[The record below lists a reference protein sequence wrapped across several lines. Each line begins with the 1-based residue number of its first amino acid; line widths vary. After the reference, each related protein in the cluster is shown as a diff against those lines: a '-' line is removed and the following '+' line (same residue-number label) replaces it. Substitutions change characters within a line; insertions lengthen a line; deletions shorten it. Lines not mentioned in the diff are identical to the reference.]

1 MFLYNH
7 PVISRLSSLTAFV
20 LLLGGGIA
28 ALHLSSHS
36 ARAQA
41 QVPPNPTQPSKAVD
55 DLLLDLD
62 DLDTLHILLPLK
74 LTPEQMDKLIP
85 MFTTAKTDFDKKS
98 AALTSAA
105 LLKMADEIRATRK
118 KAIAGTAIPTEF
130 DDRVKAIQLE
140 VAGKRKE
147 LDTTNIVAVS
157 NACKTI
163 LNADQYAL
171 CAKMETDA
179 YKRNR
184 RYNDKATVAQYF
196 NAYVM
201 DAFIANPRTIPL
213 LKEMRAAQPAK

>member
-7 PVISRLSSLTAFV
+7 PVVSRLSSLTAV
-20 LLLGGGIA
+20 LLLLGGGIA

-41 QVPPNPTQPSKAVD
+41 PPNPTQPSKAVE
-55 DLLLDLD
+55 DLLLELD

-130 DDRVKAIQLE
+130 DDRVKAIQME

-179 YKRNR
+179 YKRNK

-213 LKEMRAAQPAK
+213 LKEMRAAQPEK